1 MKEAIIT
8 DINGIYIE
16 PTLVADSVTGVFP
29 IEESLNSEHSKQFA
43 LPESKITG
51 YTVAIPLPDGL
62 YDPTFDLHR
71 YESACKDYEKAYA
84 DYQKQLTAYD
94 PESGEEEPQPPL
106 SVDWSQ
112 FWRNGL
118 TDKEIEALKPI
129 PQPDPTETLGGQ
141 MVQRELEALELR
153 EQSVILGTQ
162 MVEKELQ
169 ILELKGKNEA
179 LDRTVADLKLRLIE
193 LEAKANV

>member
-8 DINGIYIE
+8 DINGLYIE

-29 IEESLNSEHSKQFA
+29 IEESMESETSNQSVI
-43 LPESKITG
+43 PESKITG

-62 YDPTFDLHR
+62 YDPTFDLISYDQARKH
-71 YESACKDYEKAYA
+71 YEKAYA
-84 DYQKQLTAYD
+84 DYQKQLSVYD
-94 PESGEEEPQPPL
+94 PESGELVPQPPL

-118 TDKEIEALKPI
+118 TDEEIEALKPI

-141 MVQRELEALELR
+141 MVQRELEALEFR
-153 EQSVILGTQ
+153 EQNVILGTKI
-162 MVEKELQ
+162 VEKELQ
-169 ILELKGKNEA
+169 ILELKGKDET
-179 LDRTVADLKLRLIE
+179 LDRTVADLERRLLE